1 MNRKFRKLKKLCL
14 IIFLLL
20 FIGVPAISNS
30 ADKTDKEVRVVEG
43 LIENVTGDSIE
54 VRGEYYNISG
64 VPLKDA
70 SEEEVS
76 KDQLRIG
83 RFIKIYFQNNK
94 IKDIIIYDE
103 NNMGG

>member
-1 MNRKFRKLKKLCL
+1 MNRKFRKLKNLCL

-20 FIGVPAISNS
+20 FIGVPAVSNS
-30 ADKTDKEVRVVEG
+30 ADKVRVVEG

-54 VRGEYYNISG
+54 VRGKYYNISG

-70 SEEEVS
+70 SEEEVT
-76 KDQLRIG
+76 KDQLSIG
-83 RFIKIYFQNNK
+83 RFITIYFHNNK
-94 IKDIIIYDE
+94 INDIIIYDE

>member
-1 MNRKFRKLKKLCL
+1 MNRKFRKLKNLCL

-30 ADKTDKEVRVVEG
+30 ADKVRMVRG
-43 LIENVTGDSIE
+43 LIENVTADSVE
-54 VRGEYYNISG
+54 VRGKYYNISG

-70 SEEEVS
+70 SGEEVT

-83 RFIKIYFQNNK
+83 RFITIYFHNNK
-94 IKDIIIYDE
+94 INDIIIYDE